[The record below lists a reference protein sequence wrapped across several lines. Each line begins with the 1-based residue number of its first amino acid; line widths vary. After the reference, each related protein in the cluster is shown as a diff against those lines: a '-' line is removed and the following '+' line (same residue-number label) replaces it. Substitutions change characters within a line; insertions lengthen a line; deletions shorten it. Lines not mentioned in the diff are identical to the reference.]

1 MNIIFIGDVVSEPGL
16 AYLEAGLPALTQQL
30 EPDFIVVNAE
40 NLAPDAGMTAATLE
54 RLFALGVDC
63 VTGGNHS
70 WDGPEGRTVHDD
82 PRVLRPLNRGPNW
95 PGRGAVVFEKR
106 GLRLGVLSVASRT
119 AIPDVDTPFLAIE
132 SQLEQWQTMTDA
144 VLVDFHGE
152 SVFEKLSLAFA
163 FDGLISAFLGTH
175 THVQTSDLRILPR
188 GTAYVSDVGMTGAG
202 GGIQG
207 YEPNGFVTRFRTQGA
222 SKSAKRAA
230 SGPVEF
236 GAVLLE
242 LTDARVTKAQRL
254 GERPATLGEPGA

>member
-1 MNIIFIGDVVSEPGL
+1 MKIMFIGDVVAEPGL
-16 AYLEAGLPALTQQL
+16 AYLEARLPDLMKQL
-30 EPDFIVVNAE
+30 EPDFVVLNAE

-54 RLFALGVDC
+54 RLFALGVDA

-70 WDGPEGRTVHDD
+70 WDGPEGRTVHGD

-95 PGRGAVVFEKR
+95 PGRGAAILEKD

-119 AIPDVDTPFLAIE
+119 AIADVDTPLLAVQ
-132 SQLEQWQTMTDA
+132 SQLEDWRGATNA

-163 FDGLISAFLGTH
+163 FDGLVSAFLGTH
-175 THVQTSDLRILPR
+175 THVQTSDLRILPQ

-207 YEPNGFVTRFRTQGA
+207 YAPEGFVTRFRTQGA
-222 SKSAKRAA
+222 SKPDKQAA
-230 SGPVEF
+230 SGPIEF

-242 LTDARVTKAQRL
+242 VSEARVLSARRL
-254 GERPATLGEPGA
+254 S

>member
-1 MNIIFIGDVVSEPGL
+1 MKIIFIGDIVAEPGL
-16 AYLEAGLPALTQQL
+16 AYLEARLPELKKQL

-40 NLAPDAGMTAATLE
+40 NLAPDAGMTASTLE
-54 RLFALGVDC
+54 RLFTLGVDA

-70 WDGPEGRTVHDD
+70 WDGPEGRTIHGD

-95 PGRGAVVFEKR
+95 PGRGHIILEKD

-119 AIPDVDTPFLAIE
+119 AIPDVDTPFLAVE
-132 SQLEQWQTMTDA
+132 AQLETWWGMTDA

-163 FDGLISAFLGTH
+163 FDGLVSAFLGTH
-175 THVQTSDLRILPR
+175 THVQTNDLRILPH

-207 YEPNGFVTRFRTQGA
+207 YAPEGFVTRFRTQGA
-222 SKSAKRAA
+222 SKPVKQAA
-230 SGPVEF
+230 SGPIEF

-242 LTDARVTKAQRL
+242 VADARVTGAARL
-254 GERPATLGEPGA
+254 I

>member
-1 MNIIFIGDVVSEPGL
+1 MKLIFIGDVVTEPGL
-16 AYLEAGLPALTQQL
+16 TYLEAKLPELTRQL
-30 EPDFIVVNAE
+30 EPDFIIVNAE
-40 NLAPDAGMTAATLE
+40 NLALDAGMTVTTLE
-54 RLFALGVDC
+54 RLFALGVDA

-95 PGRGAVVFEKR
+95 PGRGAIILEKN

-119 AIPDVDTPFLAIE
+119 AIPDVDTPLLAIE
-132 SQLEQWQTMTDA
+132 SQLEAWRGATDA

-163 FDGLISAFLGTH
+163 FDGLVSAFLGTH
-175 THVQTSDLRILPR
+175 THVQTSDLRILPQ

-207 YEPNGFVTRFRTQGA
+207 YAPEGFVTRFRTQGA
-222 SKSAKRAA
+222 SKPAKRAA

-236 GAVLLE
+236 GAVLL
-242 LTDARVTKAQRL
+242 TIADARVTATTRL
-254 GERPATLGEPGA
+254 

>member
-1 MNIIFIGDVVSEPGL
+1 VKIIFIGDVVAEPGL
-16 AYLEAGLPALTQQL
+16 TYLEAKLPELMTQL

-54 RLFALGVDC
+54 RLFALGVDA

-70 WDGPEGRTVHDD
+70 WDGPQGRSVHDD

-95 PGRGAVVFEKR
+95 PGRGHTILEKR
-106 GLRLGVLSVASRT
+106 GLRLGVLSVSSRT
-119 AIPDVDTPFLAIE
+119 AIPDVDTPLLAIE
-132 SQLEQWQTMTDA
+132 SQLERWQNMTDA

-163 FDGLISAFLGTH
+163 LDGLVSAFLGTH
-175 THVQTSDLRILPR
+175 THVQTSDLRILPQ

-207 YEPNGFVTRFRTQGA
+207 YAPDGFVERFRTQGA
-222 SKSAKRAA
+222 SKPGKRAA
-230 SGPVEF
+230 SGAIEF

-242 LTDARVTKAQRL
+242 VSETRVMNAQRL
-254 GERPATLGEPGA
+254 S